1 MFNTIYNCL
10 LIHKM
15 NKYKNNG
22 LCGLMNLGNT
32 CFINA
37 CIQIFSHTYE
47 MHSIMDKIDMDK
59 MVAAMDKDKSD
70 FAKTKGINK
79 SGNNKSNNSNNQKKY
94 SVLILVEWNHLR
106 KSLWSKNDI
115 VRPVPFV
122 KTIQFVAKKKGLQE
136 FTSFRQTDIQEF
148 MLFFVDCLHTS
159 LSRKIKIDISG
170 QPVTKTDTLATKCF
184 EMIKQRYENDYSEFW
199 NLFYGIQVSEI
210 CDAKTNEIF
219 SQTPEPYFI
228 IDLPLT
234 VTTSSN
240 TLKTLNTSSNTLK
253 TLNTSSKNPLLT
265 DCLNLY
271 VKGEFIEGY
280 HHEERKQ
287 TFHIHKKLSFWSFPT
302 ILVICLKRF
311 KENNVKIKTRID
323 FPFDLD
329 LTSYA
334 VGYKSASFVYTLYG
348 VCNHFGGSP
357 SSGHYTSYIKN
368 ANDTWYEF
376 DDCTVTEITANHVV
390 TPHAYMLFYRKNAP
404 IV

>member
-15 NKYKNNG
+15 NKCKNNG

-47 MHSIMDKIDMDK
+47 MHSIMDKINMDK
-59 MVAAMDKDKSD
+59 MSTD
-70 FAKTKGINK
+70 FAKTKGIN
-79 SGNNKSNNSNNQKKY
+79 NNNSNNSNSNSNSNNQKKY
-94 SVLILVEWNHLR
+94 SFLILVEWNHLR

-115 VRPVPFV
+115 VRPMTFV
-122 KTIQFVAKKKGLQE
+122 KTIQFVAKKNGLQE

-170 QPVTKTDTLATKCF
+170 QPVTKTDSLATKCF

-199 NLFYGIQVSEI
+199 NLFYGIHVSEI

-234 VTTSSN
+234 LTTSSN
-240 TLKTLNTSSNTLK
+240 TLNTSSNTLK
-253 TLNTSSKNPLLT
+253 TYKNPLLT

-280 HHEERKQ
+280 YHEERKQ

-311 KENNVKIKTRID
+311 KENNVKIKTQID

-334 VGYKSASFVYTLYG
+334 VGYKSTSFVYTLYG
-348 VCNHFGGSP
+348 VCNHFGGSQT
-357 SSGHYTSYIKN
+357 SGHYTSYIKN
-368 ANDTWYEF
+368 ANDIWYEF
-376 DDCTVTEITANHVV
+376 DDCTVTKINANCIVTA
-390 TPHAYMLFYRKNAP
+390 HAYMLFYRKKSSL
-404 IV
+404 V

>member
-32 CFINA
+32 CFINS

-47 MHSIMDKIDMDK
+47 IHSIMDKIDMNK
-59 MVAAMDKDKSD
+59 MVETMEKDKVNVD
-70 FAKTKGINK
+70 FAKK
-79 SGNNKSNNSNNQKKY
+79 SDNNKSSNNKSSNNKKKY
-94 SVLILVEWNHLR
+94 SFLILVEWNNLR
-106 KSLWSKNDI
+106 TSLWSKNNI
-115 VRPVPFV
+115 VRPISFV
-122 KTIQFVAKKKGLQE
+122 KTIQFVAKNNGLQE

-170 QPVTKTDTLATKCF
+170 QPITKTDGLATKCF
-184 EMIKQRYENDYSEFW
+184 EMIKQRYEDDYSEFW

-234 VTTSSN
+234 IITSKSIL
-240 TLKTLNTSSNTLK
+240 LK
-253 TLNTSSKNPLLT
+253 
-265 DCLNLY
+265 DCLNHY
-271 VKGEFIEGY
+271 IKGEYIEGY
-280 HHEERKQ
+280 YHEERKK
-287 TFHIHKKLSFWSFPT
+287 TFNIYKKLSFWSFPT

-334 VGYKSASFVYTLYG
+334 IGYKPASFVYTLYG
-348 VCNHFGGSP
+348 VCNHFGGSQT
-357 SSGHYTSYIKN
+357 SGHYTSYIKN
-368 ANDTWYEF
+368 ANDIWYEF
-376 DDCTVTEITANHVV
+376 DDCIVTEISTNHIV
-390 TPHAYMLFYRKNAP
+390 TPHAYMLFYRKKSC
-404 IV
+404 IGLV

>member
-10 LIHKM
+10 LIRKM

-47 MHSIMDKIDMDK
+47 IHSIMDKINMEK
-59 MVAAMDKDKSD
+59 MVAAAD
-70 FAKTKGINK
+70 FAKTKGI
-79 SGNNKSNNSNNQKKY
+79 SNSNSNHQKKY
-94 SVLILVEWNHLR
+94 SFLILVEWNNLR

-115 VRPVPFV
+115 VRPMTFLQ
-122 KTIQFVAKKKGLQE
+122 TIQFVAKKNGLQE

-170 QPVTKTDTLATKCF
+170 QPVTKTDSLATKCF

-199 NLFYGIQVSEI
+199 NLFYGIHVSEI

-234 VTTSSN
+234 LKTSSN
-240 TLKTLNTSSNTLK
+240 TLKTY
-253 TLNTSSKNPLLT
+253 KNPLLT

-280 HHEERKQ
+280 YHEERKQ

-311 KENNVKIKTRID
+311 KENNVKIKTQID

-334 VGYKSASFVYTLYG
+334 VGYKSKSFVYTLYG
-348 VCNHFGGSP
+348 VCNHFGGSQT
-357 SSGHYTSYIKN
+357 SGHYTSYIKN

-376 DDCTVTEITANHVV
+376 DDCTVTEIKPNCIVTA
-390 TPHAYMLFYRKNAP
+390 HAYMLFYRKNHL
-404 IV
+404 

>member
-59 MVAAMDKDKSD
+59 MVAAMDKDKSY
-70 FAKTKGINK
+70 FAKTKGIH
-79 SGNNKSNNSNNQKKY
+79 KSNNSNNNSNSQKKY
-94 SVLILVEWNHLR
+94 SFLVLLEWNHLR

-115 VRPVPFV
+115 VCPSPFV
-122 KTIQFVAKKKGLQE
+122 KTIQFVAKKNGLQE

-234 VTTSSN
+234 TSSN
-240 TLKTLNTSSNTLK
+240 TLKT
-253 TLNTSSKNPLLT
+253 SKNPLLT

-390 TPHAYMLFYRKNAP
+390 TPHAYMLFYRKKNQ